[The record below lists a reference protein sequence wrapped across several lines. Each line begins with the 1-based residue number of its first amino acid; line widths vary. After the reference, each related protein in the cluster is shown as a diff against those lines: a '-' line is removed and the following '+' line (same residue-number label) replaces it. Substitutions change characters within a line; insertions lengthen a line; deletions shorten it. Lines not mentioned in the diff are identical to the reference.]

1 MYIFVLHEWRPP
13 NNRFIIIKVYLLFKV
28 VTNIEK
34 NITSSLKQ
42 PNGNIKI
49 IIIIILTLT
58 GNYTCQLIS
67 NVMDV
72 SVTSNV
78 MIT

>member
-1 MYIFVLHEWRPP
+1 MYIFVMHEWRPP
-13 NNRFIIIKVYLLFKV
+13 NNRFIIKVYLLFKV